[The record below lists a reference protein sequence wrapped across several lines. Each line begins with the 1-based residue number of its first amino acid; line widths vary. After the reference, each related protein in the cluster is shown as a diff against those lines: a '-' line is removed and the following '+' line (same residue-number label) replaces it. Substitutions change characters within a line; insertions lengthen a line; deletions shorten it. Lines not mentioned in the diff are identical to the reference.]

1 MKKKFWKTLLALL
14 LVLLMICGLL
24 SGCNRNTDTENTIT
38 ASDDTTSDGTVSL
51 RVVTEKTGSFMMNDL
66 TEDLIEAYEASHENV
81 VIDLEILPTDPEARD
96 IRVES
101 LRTEIIAGK
110 GPDVFLMPTKLDP
123 FLHESDG
130 ELLFQ
135 NVSRSMYNG
144 LFADISEYYD
154 ADTDLRKEELQAT
167 VMDSGVVGNER
178 YVLPLRYT
186 FETLLINEET
196 LAKYDI
202 TVDEITG
209 NIQNLVNT
217 VLDSQDEKLICSIS
231 YKLLESMTMLP
242 ELINYETGE
251 IATSS
256 EEIAECFRIG
266 RKITAVEDFCG
277 DGYTSEDGGYY
288 IENGGNASLQA
299 FVQGYYWNDGEHPIF
314 VGSLVDALHSYIV
327 GKTIGKD
334 EVLAYPMQTMD
345 GSVIAEVTYWG
356 AIGAG
361 CQNVGVAYDFL
372 SQFLSQEALWELDRS
387 KSLAAKAGEL
397 YEDGYPVRIKGSV
410 EPLTESLVNIASKA
424 KCDQDP
430 EGGKARFLSLKRTEL
445 IDTDFPLL
453 DVEIDTARFPILWEE
468 ELLNNFRLLYRNNSE
483 LSDEQ
488 IDEMTADLCRTLEF
502 YVAES

>member
-1 MKKKFWKTLLALL
+1 M
-14 LVLLMICGLL
+14 
-24 SGCNRNTDTENTIT
+24 
-38 ASDDTTSDGTVSL
+38 
-51 RVVTEKTGSFMMNDL
+51 
-66 TEDLIEAYEASHENV
+66 AY
-81 VIDLEILPTDPEARD
+81 R
-96 IRVES
+96 
-101 LRTEIIAGK
+101 
-110 GPDVFLMPTKLDP
+110 
-123 FLHESDG
+123 
-130 ELLFQ
+130 
-135 NVSRSMYNG
+135 
-144 LFADISEYYD
+144 
-154 ADTDLRKEELQAT
+154 
-167 VMDSGVVGNER
+167 
-178 YVLPLRYT
+178 
-186 FETLLINEET
+186 
-196 LAKYDI
+196 
-202 TVDEITG
+202 
-209 NIQNLVNT
+209 
-217 VLDSQDEKLICSIS
+217 
-231 YKLLESMTMLP
+231 
-242 ELINYETGE
+242 
-251 IATSS
+251 
-256 EEIAECFRIG
+256 
-266 RKITAVEDFCG
+266 
-277 DGYTSEDGGYY
+277 
-288 IENGGNASLQA
+288 
-299 FVQGYYWNDGEHPIF
+299 
-314 VGSLVDALHSYIV
+314 
-327 GKTIGKD
+327 
-334 EVLAYPMQTMD
+334 MQTMD